1 MAKNTKTVGI
11 SLPFDQIR
19 ELERLSIDESRT
31 KSFFVQRALADFF
44 EKLRAERPGNITRRE
59 LVKAS

>member
-31 KSFFVQRALADFF
+31 KSFFVQQALNDFF
-44 EKLRAERPGNITRRE
+44 EKLKDERQVNITRRR
-59 LVKAS
+59 LVNAS